1 MDEKKSEKEELKA
14 KKIRR
19 ILLLK
24 IDRELK
30 SDTNKN
36 INIMI
41 NSKKIQDLNKA
52 YNSYKIL
59 LSETTRIYSNYVEF
73 IEKSFPINKK
83 EIKKKRVYSPRRK
96 KEEKSIK
103 SLNTSFDSNIPVF
116 EYIPNKIDLGKKKIT
131 NGKRIAIKNWNSPQL
146 SEEKKN
152 IRENN
157 GDDEI
162 LHKST
167 KINKKGIT
175 KVIDKIVKIKLNTD
189 IEDDYNITKSIIK
202 LRKYCFKLIK
212 KKKKPKKG
220 PNLRATFSPKKPP
233 TSPRKPFKDK
243 GGKRTKYHKRKTI
256 IGTHPFIQMSLLGIK
271 ESNKEEKVARKET
284 YKKVTKFLN
293 SNINEKNNEVEK
305 TKFFSKSIKTNK
317 LSSLKEIKII
327 KDNEKENEK
336 EKEKEKLYSDR
347 KRKLRRVQTMNM
359 KNIQTNLIKLSE
371 KKKFDGRR
379 NASTLNQFNF
389 IKNEPLVST
398 KFVRPPKFI
407 IINNNNIILKKKNS
421 LIDNKSLRLKKEK
434 YQVKNNEEKK
444 EELQKKRNKPRKSF
458 MRNYKNTVKLGNS
471 SSKKFK
477 IFSDS

>member
-1 MDEKKSEKEELKA
+1 
-14 KKIRR
+14 
-19 ILLLK
+19 
-24 IDRELK
+24 
-30 SDTNKN
+30 
-36 INIMI
+36 
-41 NSKKIQDLNKA
+41 
-52 YNSYKIL
+52 
-59 LSETTRIYSNYVEF
+59 
-73 IEKSFPINKK
+73 
-83 EIKKKRVYSPRRK
+83 
-96 KEEKSIK
+96 
-103 SLNTSFDSNIPVF
+103 
-116 EYIPNKIDLGKKKIT
+116 
-131 NGKRIAIKNWNSPQL
+131 
-146 SEEKKN
+146 
-152 IRENN
+152 
-157 GDDEI
+157 
-162 LHKST
+162 
-167 KINKKGIT
+167 
-175 KVIDKIVKIKLNTD
+175 
-189 IEDDYNITKSIIK
+189 
-202 LRKYCFKLIK
+202 
-212 KKKKPKKG
+212 
-220 PNLRATFSPKKPP
+220 
-233 TSPRKPFKDK
+233 
-243 GGKRTKYHKRKTI
+243 
-256 IGTHPFIQMSLLGIK
+256 MSLLGIK

-371 KKKFDGRR
+371 KKKFGGRR

-398 KFVRPPKFI
+398 KIVRPPKFI

-421 LIDNKSLRLKKEK
+421 MIDNKSLRLKKEK